1 MSNKSPAA
9 ITTPTKIYTAILFCF
24 FIRKGKN
31 EISEQTTEDVIDS
44 AYTEAYK
51 LVIKQKKDVNEV
63 DHILHDFKSEFEMVK
78 EETGT
83 IDNISSQTNLLALNA
98 SIEAARAGEAD
109 KSFAVVE

>member
-1 MSNKSPAA
+1 MEA
-9 ITTPTKIYTAILFCF
+9 ILAIIITAILFCF

-63 DHILHDFKSEFEMVK
+63 DHILDLMNPK
-78 EETGT
+78 E
-83 IDNISSQTNLLALNA
+83 IQL
-98 SIEAARAGEAD
+98 
-109 KSFAVVE
+109 

>member
-1 MSNKSPAA
+1 MEA
-9 ITTPTKIYTAILFCF
+9 ILAIVITAILFCF

-63 DHILHDFKSEFEMVK
+63 DHILESKGLDESQRNSIIVSLLQIKSDKKAKRELR
-78 EETGT
+78 
-83 IDNISSQTNLLALNA
+83 IANA
-98 SIEAARAGEAD
+98 PSDILYGGIWCM
-109 KSFAVVE
+109 

>member
-1 MSNKSPAA
+1 MPNVIMINKRGSVWSSFVVSFLLLIWKYQIVQFLVIEYHGINFSNSNHCNPF
-9 ITTPTKIYTAILFCF
+9 LF

-63 DHILHDFKSEFEMVK
+63 DHILESKGLDE
-78 EETGT
+78 
-83 IDNISSQTNLLALNA
+83 SQ
-98 SIEAARAGEAD
+98 
-109 KSFAVVE
+109 

>member
-1 MSNKSPAA
+1 MEA
-9 ITTPTKIYTAILFCF
+9 ILAIIITAILFCF

-63 DHILHDFKSEFEMVK
+63 DHILESKGLDESQRNSIIVSLLQITNDKKAKRKQRIANALSASDK
-78 EETGT
+78 EHT
-83 IDNISSQTNLLALNA
+83 
-98 SIEAARAGEAD
+98 
-109 KSFAVVE
+109 

>member
-1 MSNKSPAA
+1 MEA
-9 ITTPTKIYTAILFCF
+9 ILAIIITAILFCF

-63 DHILHDFKSEFEMVK
+63 DHINRIVYDITSKPPA
-78 EETGT
+78 T
-83 IDNISSQTNLLALNA
+83 I
-98 SIEAARAGEAD
+98 EWE
-109 KSFAVVE
+109 